1 MSSSSLVEGWSVA
14 SDEEEARGEREPIR
28 FCTCGG
34 CDDES
39 EAAFFRLEDADV
51 AAGDEPVDSRRVDP
65 DLREVLISI
74 LVGSRFIEVVSEI
87 HRNLSLRVKYRV
99 CSGHGPDRSCGFI
112 IVTSSK
118 ILTMVITG

>member
-1 MSSSSLVEGWSVA
+1 MPAVRLVCCLLPPTKWRCGWGLPPPLPPPPASPVLALLVEGWSVA

-65 DLREVLISI
+65 DL
-74 LVGSRFIEVVSEI
+74 
-87 HRNLSLRVKYRV
+87 
-99 CSGHGPDRSCGFI
+99 D
-112 IVTSSK
+112 
-118 ILTMVITG
+118 MWWWW